1 MVKLLLFILGT
12 AGLAYPQ
19 ADGSNY
25 PYLLRLAHETSDQYS
40 CVLLG
45 TTGTF
50 HVEANGGETTK
61 VLEGRLDPEKL
72 EVIEQT
78 LRDPMLASLTQSQ
91 IEEPLLR
98 SQEDRLQVSVVRN
111 GEWQDLNFQS
121 PDSQRPFAHALRPL
135 VRWMDNLH
143 KLPHKKLSEDAG
155 KNNCQPARRLA
166 LKKRGFAAATSEE
179 TTAQSGHS
187 DSVSALLRLYSISLK
202 GGGAHQQCVLLLE
215 NGKYRFEDRT
225 QKAVGKPVKT
235 QILDGEISFSDLQEL
250 RRVLDAPALAK
261 LRHREPPGG
270 RIPVMGDILDLTI
283 SRTTG
288 DQNLSLS
295 STFGREFGAFFGGD
309 GPLTIADPLMKFLA
323 AHVENNSTAT
333 ELDRSYGNDCNEL

>member
-1 MVKLLLFILGT
+1 LFILG
-12 AGLAYPQ
+12 AAALAFPQ

-45 TTGTF
+45 TTGAF
-50 HVEANGGETTK
+50 HVEANGGDTTT
-61 VLEGRLDPEKL
+61 VLEGRLTSEKL
-72 EVIEQT
+72 QVIEQT
-78 LRDPMLASLTQSQ
+78 LRDPMLASLKQSQ
-91 IEEPLLR
+91 IEEPLIR

-121 PDSQRPFAHALRPL
+121 TDSQRPFRHALRPL
-135 VRWMDNLH
+135 VRWMDDLH

-155 KNNCQPARRLA
+155 KNNCQPAKNLV
-166 LKKRGFAAATSEE
+166 LKKRRFTAATSEE

-187 DSVSALLRLYSISLK
+187 DSVSVLLRLYSISLK
-202 GGGAHQQCVLLLE
+202 GGGAHQQCVLIME

-225 QKAVGKPVKT
+225 QKAVGKPVNT

-270 RIPVMGDILDLTI
+270 RIPVMGDVLDLTI

-288 DQNLSLS
+288 DQELFLSGG
-295 STFGREFGAFFGGD
+295 FGREFGAFFGGD
-309 GPLTIADPLMKFLA
+309 GPLTIADPLMQFLA
-323 AHVENNSTAT
+323 EHVERNSTAT
-333 ELDRSYGNDCNEL
+333 ALDRSLGNGCSEP